1 MQSIVL
7 QLRGLSLI
15 SCGASRNV
23 QRLNIGQIAL
33 LGIYLLLGR
42 FLLDGWLA
50 PSPKIV
56 INFSRTYEKLL
67 C

>member
-15 SCGASRNV
+15 STGATKNV

-33 LGIYLLLGR
+33 LGMYLSLGMHPLLCTYVSFTMYVSFTILLL
-42 FLLDGWLA
+42 
-50 PSPKIV
+50 
-56 INFSRTYEKLL
+56 Y
-67 C
+67 

>member
-33 LGIYLLLGR
+33 LGILLILQGR
-42 FLLDGWLA
+42 FLLDGRVVGTL
-50 PSPKIV
+50 PQNSYNLFPH
-56 INFSRTYEKLL
+56 L
-67 C
+67 